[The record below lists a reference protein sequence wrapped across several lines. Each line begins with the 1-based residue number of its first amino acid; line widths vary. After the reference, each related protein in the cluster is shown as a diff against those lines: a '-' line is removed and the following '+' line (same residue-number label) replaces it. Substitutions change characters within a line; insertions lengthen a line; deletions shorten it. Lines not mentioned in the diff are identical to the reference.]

1 MYFNR
6 SIQLY
11 KNKQKENKLSKMEQK
26 IKQTKLWKK

>member
-11 KNKQKENKLSKMEQK
+11 QNKQKENKLSKMEQK
-26 IKQTKLWKK
+26 RKQTKLWKK